1 MKQILVITRTVRET
15 VEDMRTLQGWILKY
29 TVFKMGIEP
38 RRGRITTEHAEV
50 IFASAQ
56 IKEKLLGRHP
66 DAVCKR
72 TYLDNS
78 IRKSFEAKKPDLKY
92 LPGIE
97 GVLREIIEIEE
108 AAVNEKKEN

>member
-1 MKQILVITRTVRET
+1 MKQILAITQTQQEA

-50 IFASAQ
+50 IFTSAQ
-56 IKEKLLGRHP
+56 NKEKLLGRCP
-66 DAVCKR
+66 DAICER
-72 TYLDNS
+72 TYLDNR
-78 IRKSFEAKKPDLKY
+78 IRKSFEARKPDLKY

-108 AAVNEKKEN
+108 AAVNEQKKN

>member
-1 MKQILVITRTVRET
+1 MKQILVITRTFREA

-29 TVFKMGIEP
+29 TVLKMRIEP
-38 RRGRITTEHAEV
+38 HRGRITTKHAEV
-50 IFASAQ
+50 IFTSTQ
-56 IKEKLLGRHP
+56 NEEKLLGRRP
-66 DAVCKR
+66 DAICKR
-72 TYLDNS
+72 AYLDNNMQ
-78 IRKSFEAKKPDLKY
+78 KSFEAKKPDLKY

>member
-1 MKQILVITRTVRET
+1 MKQILVITRTLREA

-38 RRGRITTEHAEV
+38 HRGRITTEHAEV

-56 IKEKLLGRHP
+56 I
-66 DAVCKR
+66 
-72 TYLDNS
+72 
-78 IRKSFEAKKPDLKY
+78 
-92 LPGIE
+92 E

-108 AAVNEKKEN
+108 AAVNEQKKN

>member
-1 MKQILVITRTVRET
+1 MKQILVITQTHQEA

-38 RRGRITTEHAEV
+38 HRGRITTEHAEV
-50 IFASAQ
+50 IFTSAQ
-56 IKEKLLGRHP
+56 NKEKLLRRYP
-66 DAVCKR
+66 DAICER
-72 TYLDNS
+72 TYLDNR
-78 IRKSFEAKKPDLKY
+78 IRKSFEARKPDLKH

-108 AAVNEKKEN
+108 AAVNEQKKD

>member
-1 MKQILVITRTVRET
+1 MKQILVITRTVREA

-29 TVFKMGIEP
+29 TAFKMGIEP
-38 RRGRITTEHAEV
+38 HRRRITTEHAEV

-56 IKEKLLGRHP
+56 IEEKLLGRHP
-66 DAVCKR
+66 DAICER
-72 TYLDNS
+72 TYFDYN

>member
-1 MKQILVITRTVRET
+1 MKQILVITRTFREA

-38 RRGRITTEHAEV
+38 HRGRITTEHAEV
-50 IFASAQ
+50 IFVSAQ
-56 IKEKLLGRHP
+56 IEEKLLGRCP
-66 DAVCKR
+66 DAICKR

-78 IRKSFEAKKPDLKY
+78 IRKKPNLKY

-108 AAVNEKKEN
+108 AAANE

>member
-1 MKQILVITRTVRET
+1 MKQIIVITRTFREA
-15 VEDMRTLQGWILKY
+15 VEDMRMLQGWILKY

-38 RRGRITTEHAEV
+38 HKGRITTEHAEV
-50 IFASAQ
+50 MFTSEQ
-56 IKEKLLGRHP
+56 TKEKLLGRRP
-66 DAVCKR
+66 DAICER
-72 TYLDNS
+72 TYLDTR
-78 IRKSFEAKKPDLKY
+78 IRKFFEARKPNLKY

>member
-1 MKQILVITRTVRET
+1 MKQILVITRMVREA

-38 RRGRITTEHAEV
+38 HRGRITTEHAEV
-50 IFASAQ
+50 IFTSAQ
-56 IKEKLLGRHP
+56 NKEKLLGRCP
-66 DAVCKR
+66 DAICER
-72 TYLDNS
+72 TYLDS
-78 IRKSFEAKKPDLKY
+78 RIRKSFEARKPDLKY

-108 AAVNEKKEN
+108 AAVNEQKKN